1 MKWLKRNWYWLL
13 FGAMALLTVY
23 MDVYVALN
31 LLDGD
36 ASELLC
42 RGMVFAREG
51 NPVSRN
57 YWFTTELRLL
67 GVDFVFFLLF
77 QLTQNALLVR
87 ILGTVLMQALYVLSF
102 LYMGRQAGARKS
114 ARVVS
119 AALLLMPF
127 STAYAR
133 VVLYHLYYILYLTNA
148 FLLVGLT
155 LHTLRLWQEQKRK
168 AAVPALLLG
177 LLWVF
182 VGLNG
187 VRHMMII
194 GAPMLLFGFIRLIKA
209 LNQHGFQKSLL
220 RTDAFRLCLI
230 LLGSCLCFLVGY
242 LLNEYVLLPYY
253 EVRWNTLYSFTPSF
267 EPEEFTRVLNMWLK
281 AIGARVT
288 DESLMS
294 LRGVALAAALYI
306 AVYGLICSLKKEEE
320 PLGKAMLRSLLG
332 LSMLISTFI
341 FILERTTRYYEL
353 YYVPVIALTF
363 PLLTVELD
371 AVQKAGRKALCLL
384 CCLCL
389 VFTGSYTAKFML
401 TKDESMDLWS
411 GINYNTMSVAEDL
424 SDCVEFME
432 EEEYTHA
439 LIGYWYANPMMELSS
454 GQLTVGPVEITYAM
468 NDDEESI
475 ISLYPWGT
483 SKTAFLPENLPD
495 TVLVFLRWEDE
506 LPTFLEY
513 FPDDAELVWEGY
525 PFSACEI
532 PSDLLTL
539 P

>member
-13 FGAMALLTVY
+13 FGAVALLTVY
-23 MDVYVALN
+23 MDVYAALN

-36 ASELLC
+36 TSDFVQ
-42 RGMVFAREG
+42 RGWLMVQEKDFFL
-51 NPVSRN
+51 SN
-57 YWFTTELRLL
+57 YYRTTELRLFDL
-67 GVDFVFFLLF
+67 PMVYALFFLF
-77 QLTQNALLVR
+77 TEDWTLVR
-87 ILGTVLMQALYVLSF
+87 ILGSVLMQVLYVLSF
-102 LYMGRQAGARKS
+102 LYMGRQAGIRKP

-133 VVLYHLYYILYLTNA
+133 IVLYHSHYILYLSAA

-155 LHTLRLWQEQKRK
+155 LHTLRLWQERQRR
-168 AAVPALLLG
+168 ALIPGILLG
-177 LLWVF
+177 LLWLVE
-182 VGLNG
+182 GTNG

-194 GAPMLLFGFIRLIKA
+194 GAPMLLFGFIHLIKA
-209 LNQHGFQKSLL
+209 LNRHGFQKPLL

-230 LLGSCLCFLVGY
+230 LLGSCLCFLAGY
-242 LLNEYVLLPYY
+242 LLHKHILLSYY

-281 AIGARVT
+281 AIGTRVT

-306 AVYGLICSLKKEEE
+306 AFYGLICSLKKEEE

-363 PLLTVELD
+363 SLLAVELD

-401 TKDESMDLWS
+401 TKDDSMDWWS
-411 GINYNTMSVAEDL
+411 GINFNTMNVVESLA
-424 SDCVEFME
+424 DCVEFME

-439 LIGYWYANPMMELSS
+439 LIDYWYASPMMELSS

-468 NDDEESI
+468 SDDEESV
-475 ISLYPWGT
+475 ISIYPWGT

-495 TVLVFLRWEDE
+495 TLLVFVRWEDE
-506 LPTFLEY
+506 LPTFLEK
-513 FPDDAELVWEGY
+513 FPDAELVWEGY

-532 PSDLLTL
+532 PSELLIQS
-539 P
+539 